1 MTPAHDHQLAPG
13 GRTPL
18 AELLRGHR
26 LRAGLT
32 QAELAQRAGIGVRT
46 VRDLERGRSSR
57 PQRTTVEL
65 LADALGLTDGPR
77 AAFLT
82 TARGRVTVPAVA
94 ADPGRAPAAGS
105 APREP
110 DPSGTPIALP
120 PPVELIGRERDLADL
135 AALLTTDHWP
145 PVVTLVGLA
154 GVGKTALALAVAHEV
169 VAAYPGGVA
178 GVLVGEGSDAADV
191 LAAMSAVLGAAR
203 LPDLAV
209 RLRNRPA
216 LLLVDAAERAPDP
229 LAEALRQLTDAVPSL
244 RVLVT
249 GRHPVGVPGE
259 LVRPVAPLDV
269 PPADAV
275 DAADLARYPAA
286 ALFAA
291 RLARVRPEPPDPR
304 ELPALAALVRRLGGL
319 PLAIELM
326 AARGRILDLDE
337 LLDRYGDRVLDLA
350 SPDLGRRGW
359 EAAEPAGSGRARAAV
374 AVTLREAVATSYRLL
389 ADAERAAVRRLSAF
403 ANRWSV
409 ELAEELLADGADR
422 DGAVVVDPVPLLDRL
437 VELGLLSV
445 RGAGPFRFR
454 LLDAVR
460 DFAVERAA
468 GLGELTAIR
477 RRHAVVV
484 ARLVTRTAPDLVGAK
499 LPAAVRQL
507 DEATSDISA
516 ALAHAATDDPLT
528 ALRLAAALTR
538 WWRLRG
544 RDVSGRQW
552 LRRLLADP
560 RTADADPVLRAWAL
574 LGVARLAAE
583 HGAGAQELPAA
594 RAALDVFAAHG
605 EITGELEARTVLCA
619 LLVAIGEHDE
629 AREQAQA
636 VLTLATR
643 HGRVRDMAVAQNN
656 LTWHEIRLGDL
667 TGARRRLAIVDRLA
681 AQCDE
686 RRLRL
691 LARANLADVARLE
704 GRYAEAVEQG
714 RRVAGALA
722 DLGDPG
728 HRRRVLGTVGLALA
742 RDGRLDE
749 AVDVLAELR
758 SEARPVPLGSGPAVP
773 VDGPLAAA
781 SVPRRDVVASGSA
794 LPDGLVPARSGPVSS
809 VAVVPSPSGSGR
821 LGWPVGQGRAGTAVA
836 TPQPE
841 EGIVALIE
849 GTVALHRGDRELAAE
864 WFGAAVEAGVDGQYR
879 RDVVEALVGLAAS
892 TDDPVVLDRLD
903 RACRESGIRLL
914 PYEQDLLRGLRP
926 VG

>member
-1 MTPAHDHQLAPG
+1 M
-13 GRTPL
+13 
-18 AELLRGHR
+18 
-26 LRAGLT
+26 
-32 QAELAQRAGIGVRT
+32 
-46 VRDLERGRSSR
+46 
-57 PQRTTVEL
+57 
-65 LADALGLTDGPR
+65 
-77 AAFLT
+77 
-82 TARGRVTVPAVA
+82 
-94 ADPGRAPAAGS
+94 
-105 APREP
+105 
-110 DPSGTPIALP
+110 
-120 PPVELIGRERDLADL
+120 
-135 AALLTTDHWP
+135 
-145 PVVTLVGLA
+145 
-154 GVGKTALALAVAHEV
+154 
-169 VAAYPGGVA
+169 
-178 GVLVGEGSDAADV
+178 
-191 LAAMSAVLGAAR
+191 
-203 LPDLAV
+203 
-209 RLRNRPA
+209 
-216 LLLVDAAERAPDP
+216 
-229 LAEALRQLTDAVPSL
+229 
-244 RVLVT
+244 
-249 GRHPVGVPGE
+249 
-259 LVRPVAPLDV
+259 
-269 PPADAV
+269 
-275 DAADLARYPAA
+275 
-286 ALFAA
+286 
-291 RLARVRPEPPDPR
+291 
-304 ELPALAALVRRLGGL
+304 
-319 PLAIELM
+319 
-326 AARGRILDLDE
+326 
-337 LLDRYGDRVLDLA
+337 
-350 SPDLGRRGW
+350 
-359 EAAEPAGSGRARAAV
+359 
-374 AVTLREAVATSYRLL
+374 
-389 ADAERAAVRRLSAF
+389 
-403 ANRWSV
+403 
-409 ELAEELLADGADR
+409 
-422 DGAVVVDPVPLLDRL
+422 
-437 VELGLLSV
+437 
-445 RGAGPFRFR
+445 
-454 LLDAVR
+454 
-460 DFAVERAA
+460 
-468 GLGELTAIR
+468 
-477 RRHAVVV
+477 

-605 EITGELEARTVLCA
+605 EVTGELEARTVLCA
-619 LLVAIGEHDE
+619 LLVATGEHDE
-629 AREQAQA
+629 GREQAQA
-636 VLTLATR
+636 VLALATR
-643 HGRVRDMAVAQNN
+643 HGRIRDMAVAQNN

-742 RDGRLDE
+742 RGGRLDE

-758 SEARPVPLGSGPAVP
+758 AEARPVPLPGPAVP
-773 VDGPLAAA
+773 VDGPPAAD
-781 SVPRRDVVASGSA
+781 SQSRRDVAASGSA
-794 LPDGLVPARSGPVSS
+794 LPNGVVAARSGPVSPG
-809 VAVVPSPSGSGR
+809 AVVPSPSGSGR
-821 LGWPVGQGRAGTAVA
+821 LGWPVGQGRAATALA

-849 GTVALHRGDRELAAE
+849 GTVALHRADRELAAE
-864 WFGAAVEAGVDGQYR
+864 WFGAVVEAGVDGQYR

-892 TDDPVVLDRLD
+892 TGDPAVLDRLD

>member
-94 ADPGRAPAAGS
+94 ADPGRVPSAGS

-269 PPADAV
+269 PPADVV

-389 ADAERAAVRRLSAF
+389 AASERAAVRRLSAF

-409 ELAEELLADGADR
+409 ELAEELLADEADR

-445 RGAGPFRFR
+445 RGSGPFRFR
-454 LLDAVR
+454 LLDAV
-460 DFAVERAA
+460 
-468 GLGELTAIR
+468 G
-477 RRHAVVV
+477 
-484 ARLVTRTAPDLVGAK
+484 
-499 LPAAVRQL
+499 
-507 DEATSDISA
+507 TSPS
-516 ALAHAATDDPLT
+516 
-528 ALRLAAALTR
+528 
-538 WWRLRG
+538 
-544 RDVSGRQW
+544 SG
-552 LRRLLADP
+552 P
-560 RTADADPVLRAWAL
+560 P
-574 LGVARLAAE
+574 
-583 HGAGAQELPAA
+583 AGA
-594 RAALDVFAAHG
+594 
-605 EITGELEARTVLCA
+605 
-619 LLVAIGEHDE
+619 
-629 AREQAQA
+629 
-636 VLTLATR
+636 
-643 HGRVRDMAVAQNN
+643 
-656 LTWHEIRLGDL
+656 
-667 TGARRRLAIVDRLA
+667 
-681 AQCDE
+681 
-686 RRLRL
+686 
-691 LARANLADVARLE
+691 
-704 GRYAEAVEQG
+704 
-714 RRVAGALA
+714 
-722 DLGDPG
+722 
-728 HRRRVLGTVGLALA
+728 
-742 RDGRLDE
+742 
-749 AVDVLAELR
+749 
-758 SEARPVPLGSGPAVP
+758 S
-773 VDGPLAAA
+773 
-781 SVPRRDVVASGSA
+781 
-794 LPDGLVPARSGPVSS
+794 
-809 VAVVPSPSGSGR
+809 
-821 LGWPVGQGRAGTAVA
+821 
-836 TPQPE
+836 
-841 EGIVALIE
+841 
-849 GTVALHRGDRELAAE
+849 
-864 WFGAAVEAGVDGQYR
+864 
-879 RDVVEALVGLAAS
+879 
-892 TDDPVVLDRLD
+892 
-903 RACRESGIRLL
+903 
-914 PYEQDLLRGLRP
+914 
-926 VG
+926 